1 MHAGQSAAPPR
12 SHCARARGRAGPGSG
27 RTPHRP
33 AGGPRPASTT
43 VVAVSPAVGRLRTGR
58 VGADSDTS
66 RHCRGPLRRLPSRN
80 PAGTVVLVILEFSSQ
95 KFFGFRFRSIPQAGL
110 GSFHLW
116 IRVSSLCLE
125 PHIPT
130 VYLSSTSIF
139 ASLAS
144 SLLRICS
151 IRSAIL
157 QFLLSARLLSSPSR
171 GRRFVDGSSSPLSL
185 PPGIGPFLAA
195 RQSHVNLNQA
205 CPVWGTFHLHGRR
218 SG

>member
-1 MHAGQSAAPPR
+1 LHAGQSAAPPR

-116 IRVSSLCLE
+116 IRVSSPRLE

-130 VYLSSTSIF
+130 DYLSSPPASIF
-139 ASLAS
+139 Q
-144 SLLRICS
+144 LLQ
-151 IRSAIL
+151 L
-157 QFLLSARLLSSPSR
+157 LPWQPNQFLSFADK
-171 GRRFVDGSSSPLSL
+171 DGSTVTSAAVGRPPERPAWRCCFAPGGDRAL
-185 PPGIGPFLAA
+185 PPA
-195 RQSHVNLNQA
+195 R
-205 CPVWGTFHLHGRR
+205 RR
-218 SG
+218 APAGHPPRQGCAP

>member
-1 MHAGQSAAPPR
+1 LLVLSSRLFSAR
-12 SHCARARGRAGPGSG
+12 I
-27 RTPHRP
+27 
-33 AGGPRPASTT
+33 
-43 VVAVSPAVGRLRTGR
+43 V
-58 VGADSDTS
+58 TS
-66 RHCRGPLRRLPSRN
+66 
-80 PAGTVVLVILEFSSQ
+80 SSS
-95 KFFGFRFRSIPQAGL
+95 GFRLRSIPQAGL

-116 IRVSSLCLE
+116 IRVSSPRLE

-171 GRRFVDGSSSPLSL
+171 GRRFVDGSSSPLFL
-185 PPGIGPFLAA
+185 PPGFGPFLAA

-205 CPVWGTFHLHGRR
+205 CPVRGTFHLHGRR

>member
-1 MHAGQSAAPPR
+1 MST
-12 SHCARARGRAGPGSG
+12 ARAS
-27 RTPHRP
+27 
-33 AGGPRPASTT
+33 
-43 VVAVSPAVGRLRTGR
+43 VSPATHRWPRVKHVIFTPSQYTCSENSLDAAAHSFLLVLSSRLFSGGH
-58 VGADSDTS
+58 VTS
-66 RHCRGPLRRLPSRN
+66 
-80 PAGTVVLVILEFSSQ
+80 SSS
-95 KFFGFRFRSIPQAGL
+95 GFRLRSIPQAGL

-116 IRVSSLCLE
+116 IRVSSPRLE